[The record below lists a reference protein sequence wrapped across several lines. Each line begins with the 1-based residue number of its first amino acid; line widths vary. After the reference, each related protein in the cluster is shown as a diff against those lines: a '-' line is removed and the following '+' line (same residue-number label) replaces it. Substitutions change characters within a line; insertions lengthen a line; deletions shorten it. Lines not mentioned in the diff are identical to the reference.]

1 MVECKSK
8 IPFRF
13 EKKQHLQY
21 VASKSFRKELNL
33 RSRLPESGMIK
44 RKTTISFG
52 LTTVW
57 KRITPA
63 LIKKVFRLAHTT
75 GTVRQL
81 CALTVLLCAIVLST
95 PFFVSAD
102 TAAVKSVKHS
112 AAVTPHKHVKDQ
124 TVHVVAD
131 PFDGSNGQLALPT
144 VRPDFVSIWD
154 GRIVDVAGP
163 TTRPGF
169 LIYGLNQQKNWLVWF
184 GSRPDRMY
192 CQKRS

>member
-1 MVECKSK
+1 MCSD
-8 IPFRF
+8 
-13 EKKQHLQY
+13 
-21 VASKSFRKELNL
+21 
-33 RSRLPESGMIK
+33 G
-44 RKTTISFG
+44 
-52 LTTVW
+52 
-57 KRITPA
+57 PA
-63 LIKKVFRLAHTT
+63 LRDCPEHA
-75 GTVRQL
+75 
-81 CALTVLLCAIVLST
+81 
-95 PFFVSAD
+95 FFVSAD

-169 LIYGLNQQKNWLVWF
+169 LDIWPESTKELAGMVRQQTGQNVLSETKLTLNAGDTLAKVLLKAKFTEQDVAYVSKA
-184 GSRPDRMY
+184 
-192 CQKRS
+192 CQGT